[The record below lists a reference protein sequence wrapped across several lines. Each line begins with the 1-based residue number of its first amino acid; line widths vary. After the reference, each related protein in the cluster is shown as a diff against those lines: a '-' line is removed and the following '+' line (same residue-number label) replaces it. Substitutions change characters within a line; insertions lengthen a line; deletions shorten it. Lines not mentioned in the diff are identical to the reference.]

1 MDNDNLL
8 NSDTNL
14 PNFSNPRVLAGFL
27 DLVGS
32 SLTTVLNRVGRTGT
46 MTVDDA
52 NDLVATHRMLYSIR
66 QGIGYDN
73 DFGMQNQMDVV
84 EEVTAEIA
92 RVQAERDPNE
102 FRSRIDRFRANA
114 KAIGLPND
122 EVEKYLSSILPTE
135 SVADAA
141 DRILRDL

>member
-1 MDNDNLL
+1 MSNDNLL

-52 NDLVATHRMLYSIR
+52 NDLVAMHRMLYTIR

-73 DFGMQNQMDVV
+73 DFGMENQMDVV
-84 EEVTAEIA
+84 VETTTEIA
-92 RVQAERDPNE
+92 RRKAMENPQDLQNRIAN
-102 FRSRIDRFRANA
+102 FRKNA
-114 KAIGLPND
+114 AAIGLPAD
-122 EVEKYLSSILPTE
+122 EVESYLSRIVPTE